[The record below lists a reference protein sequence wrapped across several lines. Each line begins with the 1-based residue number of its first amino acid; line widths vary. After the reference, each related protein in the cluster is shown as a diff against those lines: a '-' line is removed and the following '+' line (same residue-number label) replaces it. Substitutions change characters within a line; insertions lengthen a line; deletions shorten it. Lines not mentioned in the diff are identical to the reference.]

1 MRCLTM
7 EIAKMITIG
16 DTVMWRGGFGKDEPI
31 EATVTG
37 LELTRDPRTKYGL
50 ATESSTWERARED
63 RLLVTLDNGH
73 WCYGSQVSPLDPL
86 QQP

>member
-1 MRCLTM
+1 
-7 EIAKMITIG
+7 MISIG
-16 DTVMWRGGFGKDEPI
+16 DKIMWRGGFGKDAPKV
-31 EATVTG
+31 ATVTG

-73 WCYGSQVSPLDPL
+73 WCYGSQIAPLDLTAEP
-86 QQP
+86 